1 MRSILIF
8 VLVVAL
14 AVMVLGLAN
23 LDGRADIDYLFGTWQ
38 DVSLLEL
45 FAIGAGLVIVVGV
58 VAAVFASL
66 HAKRDRHKLE
76 LELQQIYVRLR
87 VAEAALPPAPDAPL
101 PDGPDAPLPDG
112 PDAPL
117 PDGPDAPLPEGPDAP
132 LPEGPEAALE
142 ATAAADDP
150 APDHALAVD
159 PGQEL
164 ADEAPETAVADGD
177 PVDPAVG

>member
-38 DVSLLEL
+38 EVSLLEL
-45 FAIGAGLVIVVGV
+45 FAIVAGLVIVVGV

-87 VAEAALPPAPDAPL
+87 AAEGALPAGPDATL
-101 PDGPDAPLPDG
+101 PAGPDAPLPDG
-112 PDAPL
+112 SEVAPEAPAATETPAAPEIPVSDDAPAVE
-117 PDGPDAPLPEGPDAP
+117 PDQE
-132 LPEGPEAALE
+132 
-142 ATAAADDP
+142 P
-150 APDHALAVD
+150 A
-159 PGQEL
+159 G
-164 ADEAPETAVADGD
+164 EAPKTAVADGD

>member
-14 AVMVLGLAN
+14 VVTVLGLAN

-45 FAIGAGLVIVVGV
+45 FAIVAGLVIVVGV

-87 VAEAALPPAPDAPL
+87 AAEAALPPAPDAPL
-101 PDGPDAPLPDG
+101 PDGLDAPLPD
-112 PDAPL
+112 D
-117 PDGPDAPLPEGPDAP
+117 PEV
-132 LPEGPEAALE
+132 EPEAPE
-142 ATAAADDP
+142 APDDP
-150 APDHALAVD
+150 APAHALAVVLD
-159 PGQEL
+159 QEP
-164 ADEAPETAVADGD
+164 ADGAPETAVADGD

>member
-1 MRSILIF
+1 MLYSRPTPNRTVVVRSILIF

-14 AVMVLGLAN
+14 VVTVLGLAN

-45 FAIGAGLVIVVGV
+45 FAIVAGLVIVVGV

-87 VAEAALPPAPDAPL
+87 AAEAALPA
-101 PDGPDAPLPDG
+101 GPDAALPVG
-112 PDAPL
+112 PDAESEASVAPEVTA
-117 PDGPDAPLPEGPDAP
+117 PDDAP
-132 LPEGPEAALE
+132 
-142 ATAAADDP
+142 
-150 APDHALAVD
+150 AVE
-159 PGQEL
+159 PTQEP
-164 ADEAPETAVADGD
+164 ADEPPQTAVADGD